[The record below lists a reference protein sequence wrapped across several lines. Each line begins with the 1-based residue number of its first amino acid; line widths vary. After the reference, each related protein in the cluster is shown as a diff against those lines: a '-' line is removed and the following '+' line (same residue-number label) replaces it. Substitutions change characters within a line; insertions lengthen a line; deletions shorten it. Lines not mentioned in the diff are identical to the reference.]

1 MPEKNPILDQEWPDP
16 LVPIE
21 TIMARAP
28 WIKPPVLARLAFAP
42 PRLAEV
48 ATFVTTQENAC
59 RFCYGALRSAMRLS
73 GYSNER
79 IRDLERDVQLADGLT
94 REVVSLSR
102 KLARSTP
109 RPVKEELAAL
119 QRLGLDYKAVA
130 EIVFLV
136 AFTCYTNRIG
146 TFLSLPPDRKF
157 EQAVENP
164 LKRLVLSV
172 MMRFSSMRMR
182 KVGPSSPVEAEGAF
196 AALVKA
202 LPEAPVAA
210 WFAGLVGT
218 CFSAPAI
225 PRRTKL
231 LMLAVIARTLGCEFC
246 EKVACADVIGLG
258 LGLDRNEF
266 TRIVDSLSGPGL
278 SPQDALLLDWARE
291 TVRYE
296 PGPIQKRTRALAASL
311 GADVAL
317 EAVGTAA
324 AANTAVRLAM
334 LLG

>member
-16 LVPIE
+16 LVPFE
-21 TIMARAP
+21 TIMALTP
-28 WIKPPVLARLAFAP
+28 WIKPPTLSRLAFAP
-42 PRLAEV
+42 PRLADV
-48 ATFVTTQENAC
+48 ATFVATQENAC

-73 GYSNER
+73 GYSDER

-136 AFTCYTNRIG
+136 GFACYSNRIG

-157 EQAVENP
+157 ERAVENP
-164 LKRLVLSV
+164 IKRLLLSTAF
-172 MMRFSSMRMR
+172 RFSPMRTR
-182 KVGPSSPVEAEGAF
+182 RVGPSTPADADGAF
-196 AALVKA
+196 APIVRA
-202 LPEAPVAA
+202 LPEAPSAA
-210 WFAGLVGT
+210 WFAGLLRT
-218 CFSAPAI
+218 CFTAPAI

-231 LMLAVIARTLGCEFC
+231 LMLAVIARTLGCPFC
-246 EKVACADVIGLG
+246 EQAACADAIGP
-258 LGLDRNEF
+258 GLDQDRF
-266 TRIVDSLSGPGL
+266 TRILDSLSGPGV
-278 SPQDALLLDWARE
+278 SPQDTLLLDWARE

-296 PGPIQKRTRALAASL
+296 PGTIQKRTRSLAAS
-311 GADVAL
+311 VSTEVVL
-317 EAVGTAA
+317 EAVATAA
-324 AANTAVRLAM
+324 VSNTAVRLAM